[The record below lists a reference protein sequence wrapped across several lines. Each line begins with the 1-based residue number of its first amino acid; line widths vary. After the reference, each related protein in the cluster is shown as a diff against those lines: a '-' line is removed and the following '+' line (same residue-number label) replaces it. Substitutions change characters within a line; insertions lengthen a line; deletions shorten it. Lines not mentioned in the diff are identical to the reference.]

1 MIGEWIP
8 PGRRRDKSGAN
19 YYPSVGKLPVTPAS
33 QIEGGKTMPDVSRT
47 EIGRRLFSLQKEKSI
62 EQALEKIRKNLGEE
76 WRDFSQEEIDLLKHA
91 LGDAWVFIE
100 RDVWEKIAFSR
111 LSRRDVLDLIAIG
124 RESRAKEIDQRVAVE
139 KASRV
144 LRATM

>member
-1 MIGEWIP
+1 
-8 PGRRRDKSGAN
+8 
-19 YYPSVGKLPVTPAS
+19 
-33 QIEGGKTMPDVSRT
+33 MPDVSRT

-124 RESRAKEIDQRVAVE
+124 RETRAKEIDQRVAVE

-144 LRATM
+144 LKATM

>member
-1 MIGEWIP
+1 
-8 PGRRRDKSGAN
+8 
-19 YYPSVGKLPVTPAS
+19 
-33 QIEGGKTMPDVSRT
+33 MPDVSRT

-76 WRDFSQEEIDLLKHA
+76 WRDFSAEEIELLKQA

-111 LSRRDVLDLIAIG
+111 LSKRDAMDLIAIG
-124 RESRAKEIDQRVAVE
+124 RESQAKEIDQRVAVE
-139 KASRV
+139 KALRV
-144 LRATM
+144 LEATM

>member
-1 MIGEWIP
+1 
-8 PGRRRDKSGAN
+8 
-19 YYPSVGKLPVTPAS
+19 
-33 QIEGGKTMPDVSRT
+33 MPDVSRT

-76 WRDFSQEEIDLLKHA
+76 WKDFSQEEIDLLKQA

-124 RESRAKEIDQRVAVE
+124 RESRGKEIDQRVAVE